1 VSASDS
7 AAPLHNRASVPGPS
21 GWFVRAP
28 FTRAVMTANVALFAL
43 GVVLARSVRAV
54 ALLPKSVLYTLG
66 MCDALAVFGERRFET
81 LVTSCFVH
89 ASLLHLLFN
98 LYALWQLG
106 PPIERA
112 VGTRRMASVYLAS
125 GTLGAITSALVGWL
139 GQTPRTSEGAS
150 GALCGL
156 IGAALVLGLRTT
168 GLRSSL
174 AWSMARW
181 LGLLVAVQVGA
192 LALRVET
199 RFDNAAHFGAA
210 LAGATLGGIWPTTA
224 PAASAGSSS
233 RRSTVAWSAAAVGL
247 CFLVCAYRERTD
259 PFATLGVTDRYDL
272 ASLLIRSGQCKEGR
286 AALDATARL
295 LPNQPTVI
303 GLETEWHRAC
313 APTSSVRVIL
323 P

>member
-1 VSASDS
+1 MA
-7 AAPLHNRASVPGPS
+7 
-21 GWFVRAP
+21 
-28 FTRAVMTANVALFAL
+28 ANVALFAF
-43 GVVLARSVRAV
+43 GVVLARSVTAV
-54 ALLPKSVLYTLG
+54 ALLPTSVLYSLG

-89 ASLLHLLFN
+89 ASLLHMLFN

-112 VGTRRMASVYLAS
+112 VGTKRMARVYLVS
-125 GTLGAITSALVGWL
+125 GTLGAATSALVGWL

-150 GALCGL
+150 GAVCGL

-168 GLRSSL
+168 GLRSPL

-181 LGLLVAVQVGA
+181 LGVLVALQVGA
-192 LALRVET
+192 LALRVEA
-199 RFDNAAHFGAA
+199 RFDNAAHLGAA
-210 LAGATLGGIWPTTA
+210 VVGATFGGTWPRAA
-224 PAASAGSSS
+224 PSASPASAP
-233 RRSTVAWSAAAVGL
+233 RRRDVAWSALAVGL

-259 PFATLGVTDRYDL
+259 PFATLGATDRYDL

-295 LPNQPTVI
+295 LPHQPSVI
-303 GLETEWHRAC
+303 GLETEWRRAC
-313 APTSSVRVIL
+313 TPTSSVTAIL